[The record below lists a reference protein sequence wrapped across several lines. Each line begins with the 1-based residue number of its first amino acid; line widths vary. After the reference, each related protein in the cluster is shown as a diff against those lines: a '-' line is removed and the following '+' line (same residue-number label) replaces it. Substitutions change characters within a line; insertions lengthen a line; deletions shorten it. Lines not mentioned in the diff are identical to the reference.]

1 MSRYADLSL
10 AVMALI
16 WGAMFV
22 VAKAALDD
30 VSTVLYL
37 ALRFSLAAIV
47 LGLVFRRKIRF
58 EWAGIGLGVVLMAGY
73 ILQTVGLQSISAAKN
88 AFLTS
93 GYIVGVPLLGWL
105 VYRQQTRLAEVLGVL
120 TALAGMGLLSMQGES
135 LTIERG
141 DALTLGCAAVYAVHI
156 VMLGHFAPRIPYETL
171 SFLQVAAAAAFAW
184 VALPFLETPAIRWR
198 PAVILAI
205 VAGGLL
211 ATALAFVVQ
220 TWAQQYTTPTRAA
233 LIFALEPVFAWLVAW
248 WWNGEMLTGRAAT
261 GAALI
266 LAGVLLVELKPN
278 RKTAHP

>member
-10 AVMALI
+10 GAMALI

-30 VSTVLYL
+30 VSSVLYL
-37 ALRFSLAAIV
+37 ALRFSLATVV
-47 LGLVFRRKIRF
+47 LGLVFRRKLRF
-58 EWAGIGLGVVLMAGY
+58 EWAGVGLGVVLMAGY

-105 VYRQQTRLAEVLGVL
+105 LYRQQTRLAEVLGVL
-120 TALAGMGLLSMQGES
+120 IAIAGMGLLSTQGELLS
-135 LTIERG
+135 IERG

-184 VALPFLETPAIRWR
+184 VALPFIETPAIRWR

-248 WWNGEMLTGRAAT
+248 WWNGEILTGRAAI

-266 LAGVLLVELKPN
+266 LAGVLLFELKPN
-278 RKTAHP
+278 PKTAHL

>member
-10 AVMALI
+10 ALMALI

-37 ALRFSLAAIV
+37 ALRFSLAAVV

-58 EWAGIGLGVVLMAGY
+58 AWAGVGLGVVLMAGY
-73 ILQTVGLQSISAAKN
+73 ILQTIGLQSISAAKN

-105 VYRQQTRLAEVLGVL
+105 VYRHQTRLVEVLGVL
-120 TALAGMGLLSMQGES
+120 TALTGMGLLSMQGEK
-135 LTIERG
+135 LTIETG

-156 VMLGHFAPRIPYETL
+156 VLLGHFAPRIPYESL

-184 VALPFLETPAIRWR
+184 VALPFVETPAIRWR

-220 TWAQQYTTPTRAA
+220 TWAQQFTTPTRAA
-233 LIFALEPVFAWLVAW
+233 LIFALEPVFAWFVAW
-248 WWNGEMLTGRAAT
+248 WWNGEILTGRAAA

>member
-1 MSRYADLSL
+1 MSRFADLSL

-47 LGLVFRRKIRF
+47 LGLIFSRKLRF

-105 VYRQQTRLAEVLGVL
+105 VYRQQTRLSEVLGVL
-120 TALAGMGLLSMQGES
+120 TAVAGMGLLSMRGES
-135 LTIERG
+135 LIIERG

-248 WWNGEMLTGRAAT
+248 WWNGEILTGRAAI

-266 LAGVLLVELKPN
+266 LGGVLLVELKPN

>member
-10 AVMALI
+10 GAMALI

-47 LGLVFRRKIRF
+47 LGLIFSRKLRF

-105 VYRQQTRLAEVLGVL
+105 VYRQQTRLSEVLGVL
-120 TALAGMGLLSMQGES
+120 TAVAGMGLLSMRGES

-248 WWNGEMLTGRAAT
+248 WWNGEILTGRAAI

-266 LAGVLLVELKPN
+266 LGGVLLVELKPN

>member
-10 AVMALI
+10 ALMALI

-30 VSTVLYL
+30 VSSVLYL
-37 ALRFSLAAIV
+37 ALRFSLAAVV
-47 LGLVFRRKIRF
+47 LGLVFGRKIRF
-58 EWAGIGLGVVLMAGY
+58 DWVGVGLGVVLMTGY
-73 ILQTVGLQSISAAKN
+73 ILQTIGLQSISAAKN

-105 VYRQQTRLAEVLGVL
+105 VYRNQTRVAEILGVL
-120 TALAGMGLLSMQGES
+120 TTMTGMGLLSMQGEK

-156 VMLGHFAPRIPYETL
+156 VLLGHFAPRIPYETL

-184 VALPFLETPAIRWR
+184 VALPFVETPAIRWR

-233 LIFALEPVFAWLVAW
+233 LIFALEPVFAWLGAW
-248 WWNGEMLTGRAAT
+248 WWNGEILTGRAAA

>member
-30 VSTVLYL
+30 VSSVLYL
-37 ALRFSLAAIV
+37 ALRFSLAAVV
-47 LGLVFRRKIRF
+47 LGLIFGHKIRF
-58 EWAGIGLGVVLMAGY
+58 HWAGVGLGVVLMGGY

-105 VYRQQTRLAEVLGVL
+105 VYRNQTRVVEVVGVL
-120 TALAGMGLLSMQGES
+120 TAVTGMGLLSMQGGK

-156 VMLGHFAPRIPYETL
+156 VLLGHLAPRIPYESL
-171 SFLQVAAAAAFAW
+171 SFLQVAAAAGFAW
-184 VALPFLETPAIRWR
+184 IALPFVETPAIRWT

-211 ATALAFVVQ
+211 ATALAFVLQ

-233 LIFALEPVFAWLVAW
+233 LIFALEPVFAWFGAW
-248 WWNGEMLTGRAAT
+248 WWNGEILTGRAAA

>member
-37 ALRFSLAAIV
+37 ALRFSLAAVV
-47 LGLVFRRKIRF
+47 LGLVFRRKLRF
-58 EWAGIGLGVVLMAGY
+58 EWAGVALGVVLMAGY

-105 VYRQQTRLAEVLGVL
+105 VYRQRTRLAEVVGVL
-120 TALAGMGLLSMQGES
+120 TAVAGMGLLSMQGES
-135 LTIERG
+135 LRIERG

-156 VMLGHFAPRIPYETL
+156 VMLGHFSPRIPYETL

-205 VAGGLL
+205 VAGGLF

-248 WWNGEMLTGRAAT
+248 WWNGEILTGRAAT

-266 LAGVLLVELKPN
+266 LAGVLLVELKLN
-278 RKTAHP
+278 RGTAFQ

>member
-10 AVMALI
+10 AVMALV

-30 VSTVLYL
+30 VSSVLYL

-47 LGLVFRRKIRF
+47 LGAVFGRKLRF
-58 EWAGIGLGVVLMAGY
+58 EWAGVGLGVVLMAGY
-73 ILQTVGLQSISAAKN
+73 ILQTLGLQSITAAKN

-105 VYRQQTRLAEVLGVL
+105 VYRNQTRLAEVLGVL
-120 TALAGMGLLSMQGES
+120 TAVSGMGLLSMQGEK

-156 VMLGHFAPRIPYETL
+156 VLLGHFAPRIPYETL

-184 VALPFLETPAIRWR
+184 VALPFVETPAIRWR

-220 TWAQQYTTPTRAA
+220 TWAQQYTSPTRAA

-248 WWNGEMLTGRAAT
+248 WWNGEILTGRAAA
-261 GAALI
+261 GAVLI
-266 LAGVLLVELKPN
+266 LAGVVLVELKPN

>member
-10 AVMALI
+10 GAMALI

-47 LGLVFRRKIRF
+47 LGLIFRRKLRF

-105 VYRQQTRLAEVLGVL
+105 VYRQQTRLSEVLGVL
-120 TALAGMGLLSMQGES
+120 TAVAGMGLLSMRGES
-135 LTIERG
+135 LIIERG

-248 WWNGEMLTGRAAT
+248 WWNGEILTGRAAI

-266 LAGVLLVELKPN
+266 LGGVLLVELKPN

>member
-1 MSRYADLSL
+1 
-10 AVMALI
+10 
-16 WGAMFV
+16 
-22 VAKAALDD
+22 
-30 VSTVLYL
+30 
-37 ALRFSLAAIV
+37 
-47 LGLVFRRKIRF
+47 
-58 EWAGIGLGVVLMAGY
+58 
-73 ILQTVGLQSISAAKN
+73 
-88 AFLTS
+88 LTS

-105 VYRQQTRLAEVLGVL
+105 VYRNQTRVVEVVGVL
-120 TALAGMGLLSMQGES
+120 TAVTGMGLLSMQGGK

-156 VMLGHFAPRIPYETL
+156 VLLGHLAPRIPYETL
-171 SFLQVAAAAAFAW
+171 SFLQVAAAAGFAW
-184 VALPFLETPAIRWR
+184 IALPFVETPAIRWT

-211 ATALAFVVQ
+211 ATALAFVLQ

-233 LIFALEPVFAWLVAW
+233 LIFALEPVFAWFGAW
-248 WWNGEMLTGRAAT
+248 WWNGEILTGRAAA